1 MILVNGQWHWNCK
14 PEAIVDATFGQSWH
28 LCQQPLP
35 PCVRCNKRSI
45 VLFIDSAACASG
57 RWSLDVAIHWNT
69 FVVQHVETLRETQQI
84 RQSWCLMILF
94 CEMAMFMGSTGC
106 RGKIG
111 DSSLGIEW
119 VMSWGFGFGRLAPYD
134 LTLGYGTVGG
144 DGLEHSGGGRFWW
157 VGISG
162 ISLACRISR
171 WFRWLDVGWLFS
183 HLLKTC
189 LL

>member
-106 RGKIG
+106 RGKNRGQLFGHRMG
-111 DSSLGIEW
+111 DVLRIW
-119 VMSWGFGFGRLAPYD
+119 IWAPGALWPYP
-134 LTLGYGTVGG
+134 
-144 DGLEHSGGGRFWW
+144 GLWHGWWRW
-157 VGISG
+157 VGA
-162 ISLACRISR
+162 LRR
-171 WFRWLDVGWLFS
+171 WKILVGWYQR
-183 HLLKTC
+183 HITC
-189 LL
+189 L